1 MKWQRVIPF
10 ETSKSQQETW
20 ICIEEGNQ
28 KQFGVEVTQGK
39 EIDILSLK
47 VNMIGN
53 FAEKVANTKSSRM
66 ATYQTKENLERV
78 QNCPVCGNTS
88 DKVKEVLNI
97 YGASYGQCQECCHY
111 FVLYRPTEEYLR
123 EFYKSNTEYQSTYAD
138 KRTLETR
145 VEQVV
150 TPKAKYVIQ
159 QYERI
164 YGKSPVSILDVG
176 AGSGHFVYACQ
187 QLGISCEGIEISDS
201 GRAFCKEN
209 FGIDLIDLDFLK
221 AAEHFNCDIVTFWG
235 VIEHVPHPVEM
246 LRAAHAAL
254 NDGGM
259 IVADVP
265 RWDCLSTAIHRALP
279 TSVVRHLDPM
289 DHIQCFSDS
298 SLATAFTLSDYE
310 IIAAWYF
317 GMDAY
322 ELVTQISHVLNENRV
337 IESMGK
343 HISTLQER
351 LDQAKLSDFMVFV
364 GIPSK

>member
-138 KRTLETR
+138 KRTLKNR
-145 VEQVV
+145 IEQVV
-150 TPKAKYVIQ
+150 TPKVRYVIQ

-164 YGKSPVSILDVG
+164 YG
-176 AGSGHFVYACQ
+176 
-187 QLGISCEGIEISDS
+187 
-201 GRAFCKEN
+201 R
-209 FGIDLIDLDFLK
+209 
-221 AAEHFNCDIVTFWG
+221 T
-235 VIEHVPHPVEM
+235 
-246 LRAAHAAL
+246 
-254 NDGGM
+254 
-259 IVADVP
+259 
-265 RWDCLSTAIHRALP
+265 
-279 TSVVRHLDPM
+279 
-289 DHIQCFSDS
+289 
-298 SLATAFTLSDYE
+298 
-310 IIAAWYF
+310 
-317 GMDAY
+317 
-322 ELVTQISHVLNENRV
+322 
-337 IESMGK
+337 
-343 HISTLQER
+343 
-351 LDQAKLSDFMVFV
+351 
-364 GIPSK
+364 